1 MSKKQNVRKGQSR
14 GKPTAEGEANKAIGK
29 NEGEKSPTTKKPK
42 TDGNNDG
49 KDEEVSDK
57 EKNTNKKCLINKMSE
72 KSNQEEKSTAEGEA
86 NRVIPTIQASKTLTT
101 IEGIPISVV
110 DRRSLDYGKRVT
122 CTIISMY
129 MKFAESLHGNELKK
143 NKILLLQPAIVQIHY
158 GSSLRI
164 FFYFVNQIF
173 S

>member
-1 MSKKQNVRKGQSR
+1 MG
-14 GKPTAEGEANKAIGK
+14 TEGEANKAIGK
-29 NEGEKSPTTKKPK
+29 NEGEKSSTKKKPK

-122 CTIISMY
+122 CTIISLY
-129 MKFAESLHGNELKK
+129 MKFAESLH
-143 NKILLLQPAIVQIHY
+143 
-158 GSSLRI
+158 
-164 FFYFVNQIF
+164 
-173 S
+173 